1 MKTALSVIRTRCNYS
16 QAMLAETISVSR
28 QLVCAWENGSKR
40 LSEKRIAELAALFGV
55 PSDILKEND
64 LGKVEQWCDRPM
76 FSTEIHGRQVFSFEP
91 AGCEPEIFLTSPHA
105 PMPAARSRELAQK
118 RNLILQNFAAMAE
131 VRTEQQSKDLRDAEL
146 CISILERI
154 QSLLNCAGQSYP
166 QVREQMMLFV
176 LEQLSIL
183 EQVFAGVGPDKAE
196 PTCWQ
201 KQQLQML
208 RSHWA
213 QINRAYRAK
222 AEKVPKYP
230 PVQSS
235 SEGKYLSERLNELY
249 HYAMAQG
256 ANRRDLQFYLNQII
270 MEEYDD
276 ERQD

>member
-1 MKTALSVIRTRCNYS
+1 MKTALSVIRARCNYS
-16 QAMLAETISVSR
+16 QAILAETIGVSR
-28 QLVCAWENGSKR
+28 QLVCAWENGSKK
-40 LSEKRIAELAALFGV
+40 LPDNRIAELAALFGV
-55 PSDILKEND
+55 PSAILKEND
-64 LGKVEQWCDRPM
+64 LEKVEQWCDRPM
-76 FSTEIHGRQVFSFEP
+76 FSAEIHGRQVFSFEP
-91 AGCEPEIFLTSPHA
+91 SGCETEIFLTSPNA

-131 VRTEQQSKDLRDAEL
+131 VRTEQQSKDLRDAEI

-154 QSLLNCAGQSYP
+154 QSLLDCAKRSDP

-183 EQVFAGVGPDKAE
+183 EQVFAGSGLDRAE
-196 PTCWQ
+196 PTQWQ
-201 KQQLQML
+201 TQQLQQL

-213 QINRAYRAK
+213 QVNRAYRANV
-222 AEKVPKYP
+222 EKVSKYP
-230 PVQSS
+230 PVQSG

-276 ERQD
+276 ER

>member
-1 MKTALSVIRTRCNYS
+1 MKTALSVVRTRCNYS
-16 QAMLAETISVSR
+16 QAILAEAIGVSR
-28 QLVCAWENGSKR
+28 QLVCAWENGSKK
-40 LSEKRIAELAALFGV
+40 LPDTRIAELTDLFGV
-55 PSDILKEND
+55 PSDLLKEND
-64 LGKVEQWCDRPM
+64 LEKVKQWCDRPM

-91 AGCEPEIFLTSPHA
+91 AGCVPEIFLTSPHV
-105 PMPAARSRELAQK
+105 PMPAVRSRALAQK

-131 VRTEQQSKDLRDAEL
+131 VRTGQQSKDLRDAEL
-146 CISILERI
+146 CISILECI
-154 QSLLNCAGQSYP
+154 QSLLNCAGQSDP

-183 EQVFAGVGPDKAE
+183 EQVFAGIGLDKAE
-196 PTCWQ
+196 PTRWQ
-201 KQQLQML
+201 RQQLQML

-213 QINRAYRAK
+213 QVNRAYRAK
-222 AEKVPKYP
+222 AEKVPKHP

-235 SEGKYLSERLNELY
+235 SDGKYLSERLNEWY

-276 ERQD
+276 KRQD